1 MSMTTAPLRLEPRWH
16 SPCMAKLEQLNW
28 IDAFAVVG
36 YGVRIGVRV
45 SDPALIPALIK
56 RVPPGAQLSTGGRV
70 NRMIS
75 VIAGGSERRGS
86 YRYHM
91 AYADHVVVERS
102 RDAGH
107 VFEAY
112 DSHLRMAL
120 AQFSRKKLFIHAA
133 VVSWNGRGIIFPGNS
148 LFGKTH
154 LAAALIAAGAEYL
167 SDEYAVIDEDLRVHP
182 FAKPLSIRAMPTA
195 RQRETPAEALGAR
208 IAKSAL
214 PIGLIVMTR
223 YRDGARW
230 TPRRLSPAVGALQLM
245 KHTIAARMDPARTV
259 DMLSRIAAS
268 APILRSNRPDAELVR
283 HDIFRRASAQSCGE
297 GVRQAI

>member
-1 MSMTTAPLRLEPRWH
+1 MSIRTTALRLAPRWH
-16 SPCMAKLEQLNW
+16 SPCMAKLEQLDW

-45 SDPALIPALIK
+45 SDAALIPALVK
-56 RVPPGAQLSTGGRV
+56 RIPPGAQLSHGGRV

-86 YRYHM
+86 YNYHM
-91 AYADHVVVERS
+91 AYADHIVVGRS
-102 RDAGH
+102 RDAEH

-120 AQFSRKKLFIHAA
+120 AQFSRRKLFIHAG
-133 VVSWNGRGIIFPGNS
+133 VVSWNGRAIIFPGNS

-154 LAAALIAAGAEYL
+154 LTAALIAAGAEYL

-195 RQRETPAEALGAR
+195 R
-208 IAKSAL
+208 
-214 PIGLIVMTR
+214 
-223 YRDGARW
+223 
-230 TPRRLSPAVGALQLM
+230 
-245 KHTIAARMDPARTV
+245 
-259 DMLSRIAAS
+259 
-268 APILRSNRPDAELVR
+268 
-283 HDIFRRASAQSCGE
+283 
-297 GVRQAI
+297 

>member
-1 MSMTTAPLRLEPRWH
+1 MSIKTSALRLEPRWH
-16 SPCMAKLEQLNW
+16 TPCMAKLEQLQW

-45 SDPALIPALIK
+45 SDAALIPALVK
-56 RVPPGAQLSTGGRV
+56 RLPPGAQLSKGGRV

-86 YRYHM
+86 YKYHM
-91 AYADHVVVERS
+91 AYADHIVVGRS
-102 RDAGH
+102 RDAEH

-120 AQFSRKKLFIHAA
+120 AQFSRRKLFIHAG
-133 VVSWNGRGIIFPGNS
+133 VVSWHGRAIIFPGNS

-154 LAAALIAAGAEYL
+154 LTAALIAAGAEYL

-195 RQRETPAEALGAR
+195 RQRETPAESLGAR
-208 IAKSAL
+208 IGKTAL

-223 YRDGARW
+223 YRAGARW
-230 TPRRLSPAVGALQLM
+230 TPRQLSPAVGALQLM

-283 HDIFRRASAQSCGE
+283 QDIFRRASAPSGIAQVG
-297 GVRQAI
+297 

>member
-1 MSMTTAPLRLEPRWH
+1 MSIKTSALRLEPRWH
-16 SPCMAKLEQLNW
+16 TPCMAKLERLDW

-45 SDPALIPALIK
+45 SDAALIPALVK
-56 RVPPGAQLSTGGRV
+56 RLPPGAQLSKGGRV

-86 YRYHM
+86 YKYHM
-91 AYADHVVVERS
+91 AYADHIVVGRS
-102 RDAGH
+102 RDAEH
-107 VFEAY
+107 IFEAY

-120 AQFSRKKLFIHAA
+120 AQFSRRKLFIHAG
-133 VVSWNGRGIIFPGNS
+133 VVSWNGRAIIFPGNS

-154 LAAALIAAGAEYL
+154 LTAALIAAGAEYL

-195 RQRETPAEALGAR
+195 RQRETPAESLGAR
-208 IAKSAL
+208 IGKTAL

-223 YRDGARW
+223 YRAGARW
-230 TPRRLSPAVGALQLM
+230 TPRQLSPAVGALQLM

-283 HDIFRRASAQSCGE
+283 QDIFRRASAPSGIAQVG
-297 GVRQAI
+297 

>member
-1 MSMTTAPLRLEPRWH
+1 
-16 SPCMAKLEQLNW
+16 
-28 IDAFAVVG
+28 
-36 YGVRIGVRV
+36 
-45 SDPALIPALIK
+45 
-56 RVPPGAQLSTGGRV
+56 
-70 NRMIS
+70 MIS

-91 AYADHVVVERS
+91 AYADHIVVERS
-102 RDAGH
+102 RDADH

-120 AQFSRKKLFIHAA
+120 AQFSRKKLFIHAG
-133 VVSWNGRGIIFPGNS
+133 VVSWHGRAIIFPGNS

-182 FAKPLSIRAMPTA
+182 FAKPLSIRAMPTS
-195 RQRETPAEALGAR
+195 RQRETPAESLGAR
-208 IAKSAL
+208 VGKSVL

-223 YRDGARW
+223 YREGARW
-230 TPRRLSPAVGALQLM
+230 RPRQLSPAVGALHLM

-268 APILRSNRPDAELVR
+268 APILRSNRPDADLVR
-283 HDIFRRASAQSCGE
+283 QDIFRRVSAPSTRAAVG
-297 GVRQAI
+297 